1 MSIDIEKYLQDV
13 DPDDVCGDDLEY
25 DPDFIALEKDIKGK
39 PEQQIGDT
47 LVEAEPP
54 NWREIKKSS
63 EALLERTRDLRV
75 LIYYLRSLIAV
86 EGVSGFHAGLK
97 LIEALVQ
104 QRWDSLYPRLDP
116 DDDNDP
122 TERVNILM
130 SLCDQETILRPL
142 QSVPLVESKAI
153 GRFTLRDVLIA
164 TEKLTVSK
172 IENAVSLST
181 IEAAVQ
187 DADSEVLQQKKAS
200 ITQSL
205 DSLNSLEKFVTQSV
219 GISNAPNFDELRHL
233 LKDINGVMSNWLDT
247 LGVNDSVDSDTPEES
262 ESDSGDK
269 PKQQAAQKSISG
281 AINNNQDVINT
292 LKLICDYYKK
302 NEPSS
307 PVPIFLE
314 RALRLVGKS
323 FMDALKDIAPDG
335 MSQANL
341 IRGVSDE
348 EEDE

>member
-1 MSIDIEKYLQDV
+1 MSIDIEKYVQDV
-13 DPDDVCGDDLEY
+13 DPDNVCGDDLEY

-54 NWREIKKSS
+54 NWREIKKSA

-75 LIYYLRSLIAV
+75 LVYYLRSLIAV
-86 EGVSGFHAGLK
+86 EGVSGFHTGLK
-97 LIEALVQ
+97 LIETLVQ

-172 IENAVSLST
+172 IENPVSLST
-181 IEAAVQ
+181 IEAAIQ
-187 DADSEVLQQKKAS
+187 DTDSEALQQKQAW
-200 ITQSL
+200 IAQGL
-205 DSLNSLEKFVTQSV
+205 ESLNSLEKFVTQEV

-233 LKDINGVMSNWLDT
+233 LKDIKGLMSNWLDT
-247 LGVNDSVDSDTPEES
+247 LGVSDSVDSDETEV
-262 ESDSGDK
+262 SDSDDK

-335 MSQANL
+335 VSQANL
-341 IRGVSDE
+341 IRGVRD